1 MLPFI
6 LTRVVTSVAASLVVK
21 TLFDD

>member
-6 LTRVVTSVAASLVVK
+6 LTRVVASVAVSLIVK
-21 TLFDD
+21 SFSDK

>member
-6 LTRVVTSVAASLVVK
+6 LTRIVTSVAASLVVK